1 MALKKINIDRKITDR
16 SNESFNLYLKELAKL
31 PVATDEENV
40 ELCIK
45 AQEGDLNSRNK
56 LIEKNLRFVIT
67 CAKHFQGQ
75 GLELCDLVSEGN
87 FGLFRAIES
96 FDPTKG
102 VKFISYAV
110 NWIEQTILE
119 ALSHTT
125 RTIRIPVS
133 HLNACR
139 KANKIADKFETD
151 TGQIASTHDI
161 ADAMGIPERK
171 VRKLLTTPTKCSS
184 LDTPIESKN
193 EDITCLLDLIPS
205 NLEGTDDYVMNKE
218 LHKKLMDSLNKLT
231 IRSRCI
237 IQMFY
242 GINVASKTLEEIGKY
257 FNLTSER
264 IRQLK
269 DEALIDLKNILIN
282 KGVENE
288 QLS

>member
-31 PVATDEENV
+31 PVATEEENI

-45 AQEGDLNSRNK
+45 AQEGDIIARNK
-56 LIEKNLRFVIT
+56 LIERNLRFVIT

-87 FGLFRAIES
+87 LGLFRAIDS
-96 FDPTKG
+96 FDHTKG
-102 VKFISYAV
+102 VKFLSYAV

-139 KANKIADKFETD
+139 KAARIADQIETN
-151 TGQIASTHDI
+151 TGQVASTHDV
-161 ADAMGIPERK
+161 AEAMGIPEKK
-171 VRKLLTTPTKCSS
+171 VRKLFTTPTKCAS
-184 LDTPIESKN
+184 LDTPIESKSD
-193 EDITCLLDLIPS
+193 DITCLLDLIPS
-205 NLEGTDDYVMNKE
+205 NLEGTDSYVLNKE
-218 LHKKLMDSLNKLT
+218 LHNKLMESLHELT

-242 GINVASKTLEEIGKY
+242 GINVTSKTLEEIGKY
-257 FNLTSER
+257 FGLTSER

-269 DEALIDLKNILIN
+269 DEAIIDLERILKQKGIN
-282 KGVENE
+282 Y
-288 QLS
+288 